1 VNEVEKALRNEL
13 NVIPELYNKIFPTHA
28 PENKKAPYLVYFLS
42 RYEPLKTLNGFKNY
56 YEASYLLNILA
67 SSYEEMKDL
76 TKKVGDVVSTFLK
89 RNIGEGRIYVSDL
102 SLRKA
107 PETFEHELQLYR
119 GIWEVTVWYKEV

>member
-1 VNEVEKALRNEL
+1 MEEALRYEL
-13 NVIPELYNKIFPTHA
+13 NVITELYNKIYPTNA
-28 PENKKAPYLVYFLS
+28 PEDKDPPYLVYYLG
-42 RYEPLKTLNGFKNY
+42 RYEQLKTLDGFKNN

-89 RNIGEGRIYVSDL
+89 REIGEGGIYVSDL
-102 SLRKA
+102 SIKKA

-119 GIWEVTVWYKEV
+119 GIWEVTFWFKEV